1 MRPRILLAVLLIIS
15 LLAAPGC
22 WNRRAPELLGLV
34 LATAFD
40 YDDARGLSPVIVQG
54 ANPIV
59 MGGGQDANNGGGGGG
74 GGPSFWTV
82 SAFGQTPYEALQS
95 LAMGTSR
102 EFFWAHNR
110 VLLFSEK
117 LARRGIGEILD
128 LVARERQFR
137 PVMTPAVVEGN
148 LRRLM
153 EAQFPLEESGA
164 RGLDRLIVTTQFDL
178 AVFPLM
184 LFYELYST
192 LGQPGVE
199 MIIGKIEVLEEGA
212 AGQGSGGAGG
222 GSETGQ
228 APPAQIGGAAVFR
241 GDRMVGWAD
250 LNQVRG
256 WHYATGRGIRFN
268 FPVPCPDHEGGYFS
282 IEIFSV
288 KSSMRPA
295 AGGQDLKVIIEV
307 MADGRTEDVSCRHE
321 HNLDVE
327 TELIKRIE
335 RACAQTIR
343 DRIESMLSLSRELKS
358 DFLGLGNL
366 FYRKEPRLWREIEG
380 RWEEILSG
388 LVVEVRVKFNLTR
401 PGVVISPGKTR

>member
-1 MRPRILLAVLLIIS
+1 
-15 LLAAPGC
+15 
-22 WNRRAPELLGLV
+22 
-34 LATAFD
+34 
-40 YDDARGLSPVIVQG
+40 
-54 ANPIV
+54 
-59 MGGGQDANNGGGGGG
+59 
-74 GGPSFWTV
+74 
-82 SAFGQTPYEALQS
+82 
-95 LAMGTSR
+95 MGTSR

-228 APPAQIGGAAVFR
+228 APRRRSAGRPCSAAIAWSAGPTLTRSEAGIMPPAGESGLISPYHARITRGGIFR
-241 GDRMVGWAD
+241 S
-250 LNQVRG
+250 
-256 WHYATGRGIRFN
+256 RFSRSR
-268 FPVPCPDHEGGYFS
+268 V
-282 IEIFSV
+282 
-288 KSSMRPA
+288 
-295 AGGQDLKVIIEV
+295 
-307 MADGRTEDVSCRHE
+307 
-321 HNLDVE
+321 
-327 TELIKRIE
+327 
-335 RACAQTIR
+335 ACARQ
-343 DRIESMLSLSRELKS
+343 
-358 DFLGLGNL
+358 
-366 FYRKEPRLWREIEG
+366 PA
-380 RWEEILSG
+380 
-388 LVVEVRVKFNLTR
+388 
-401 PGVVISPGKTR
+401 GKT

>member
-1 MRPRILLAVLLIIS
+1 
-15 LLAAPGC
+15 
-22 WNRRAPELLGLV
+22 
-34 LATAFD
+34 
-40 YDDARGLSPVIVQG
+40 
-54 ANPIV
+54 
-59 MGGGQDANNGGGGGG
+59 
-74 GGPSFWTV
+74 
-82 SAFGQTPYEALQS
+82 
-95 LAMGTSR
+95 MGTSR

-137 PVMTPAVVEGN
+137 PVMTPRSEGN

-153 EAQFPLEESGA
+153 EAQFPWKSPGPGA
-164 RGLDRLIVTTQFDL
+164 GPVDRHYTFDL

-212 AGQGSGGAGG
+212 AGQGSEGRAVEGN
-222 GSETGQ
+222 GQ
-228 APPAQIGGAAVFR
+228 APRRRRRRRVPRRSHGR
-241 GDRMVGWAD
+241 WAD

-268 FPVPCPDHEGGYFS
+268 FPPCRITRGYFS

-295 AGGQDLKVIIEV
+295 AGG
-307 MADGRTEDVSCRHE
+307 
-321 HNLDVE
+321 
-327 TELIKRIE
+327 
-335 RACAQTIR
+335 
-343 DRIESMLSLSRELKS
+343 
-358 DFLGLGNL
+358 
-366 FYRKEPRLWREIEG
+366 
-380 RWEEILSG
+380 
-388 LVVEVRVKFNLTR
+388 
-401 PGVVISPGKTR
+401 KT